1 MTNQIKIAV
10 VGVGRWG
17 VHLLRNFL
25 EHPQVIVAAV
35 VDPNP
40 ECLAKIKRQYFSNN
54 TTNNH
59 VFFTTEWSEIKQIID
74 LDAVVIAT
82 PASTHYSL
90 ITDAL
95 NWGYHVLAEKPL
107 TLDPTECHKL
117 CQLAEKQQRQLMV
130 DHTYL
135 FHPAV
140 ERGQTV
146 VQAGELGNL
155 RYGYACRTHL
165 GPVRQDVDAL
175 WDLAIHD
182 IAIFNAWLGQQ
193 PVSVQA
199 SGRVWL
205 QGGHGDTEDTGIRR
219 YGDTGN
225 TDEILSASPPLSLS
239 ASPRLP
245 TPGATTGGTPA
256 THWLLSASSETASSF
271 TSSGLADLV
280 WVTLTYANGFQA
292 YIHLCWLNTDKQRR
306 LVVVGSRGSLIF
318 DEMSAISPLTLLHG
332 ELEVQGNSYI
342 PINQSQQVLQIE
354 KNEPLKRVCD
364 RFVSC
369 VHNNSPCPVSSGWVG
384 TQLVNI
390 LAALTQSL
398 NQGGKPVV
406 LNTNQ
411 Y

>member
-25 EHPQVIVAAV
+25 EHPQVMVAAV
-35 VDPNP
+35 VDPNS
-40 ECLAKIKRQYFSNN
+40 ERLATVQRQYFFSK
-54 TTNNH
+54 TTEKSILL
-59 VFFTTEWSEIKQIID
+59 TTEWQKIKQITD

-95 NWGYHVLAEKPL
+95 DWGYHVLAEKPL
-107 TLDPTECHKL
+107 TLNLKECHEL
-117 CQLAEKQQRQLMV
+117 CQLAQKRQRQLMV

-140 ERGQTV
+140 ERGQVV
-146 VQAGELGNL
+146 VQEGELGDL

-182 IAIFNAWLGQQ
+182 IAIFNSWLGQQ

-205 QGGHGDTEDTGIRR
+205 QGGQGRQGGDGGQGG
-219 YGDTGN
+219 YGR
-225 TDEILSASPPLSLS
+225 ISPLSSPLPLS
-239 ASPRLP
+239 SPSP
-245 TPGATTGGTPA
+245 HHPITP
-256 THWLLSASSETASSF
+256 
-271 TSSGLADLV
+271 SGLVDLV
-280 WVTLTYANGFQA
+280 WVTLTYPNGFQA
-292 YIHLCWLNTDKQRR
+292 YIHLCWLNPDKQRR

-318 DEMSAISPLTLLHG
+318 DEMSATSPLTLLHG
-332 ELEVQGNSYI
+332 ELEMQSNHFI
-342 PINQSQQVLQIE
+342 PVNQSQQVLQIE

-364 RFVSC
+364 RFVHC
-369 VHNNSPCPVSSGWVG
+369 IHKNTPCMVSSGWVG
-384 TQLVNI
+384 IQLVNI

-398 NQGGKPVV
+398 NQNGKLVI

-411 Y
+411 D